1 MTNWTKHTGAERPA
15 KLAPAQIIRQRLIS
29 PEIISPEQVDR
40 ADRLDWG
47 SYGCSYLQY
56 APALD
61 PDSLPYVSADG
72 LEHWARYVATDAG
85 GWGTYQFKRKPNWR
99 SGVWR
104 LEPEHSAIAGAPDTH
119 AIPGPPENSL
129 ARVWRE

>member
-1 MTNWTKHTGAERPA
+1 MTNWTKHTGDERPA
-15 KLAPAQIIRQRLIS
+15 ELAPAQVVEVEW
-29 PEIISPEQVDR
+29 PFR
-40 ADRLDWG
+40 ATPGR
-47 SYGCSYLQY
+47 YLHRVSSLNWLEDTFY
-56 APALD
+56 YRPTLD
-61 PDSLPYVSADG
+61 PDGLPYVSADG
-72 LEHWARYVATDAG
+72 LEHWARYVATDSG

-119 AIPGPPENSL
+119 AIPGSPENSL

>member
-1 MTNWTKHTGAERPA
+1 MTNWTKHTGTERPA
-15 KLAPAQIIRQRLIS
+15 ELAPAQIVVIRQR
-29 PEIISPEQVDR
+29 
-40 ADRLDWG
+40 G
-47 SYGCSYLQY
+47 SSDTGERQFFLCAGPIPWPAVHEYR
-56 APALD
+56 PALD
-61 PDSLPYVSADG
+61 PDGLPYVSAEG

-85 GWGTYQFKRKPNWR
+85 GWGTYQFRRKPNWR